1 MTVGS
6 LEPSKAPTAEDMG
19 GLAGPFFLS
28 CPYCHWTTL
37 DIGIEFEKHTGITQ
51 QLARIKNGGQVVP
64 TLKERERE
72 RDKKRDAEARDE
84 STAKGD
90 GSPSDE
96 TGPSDIPLHDEL
108 FSNLS
113 AFYKSQLTLAMPSN
127 PFSPH
132 HDINFASPSSFSRI
146 MNLYSSASSKKQKRD
161 KPTQMREACS
171 ILEGLVPHQPSTD
184 TMAIETLKTK
194 GWDHTLSPSQ
204 KSHQFSPTAKFQD
217 EVRPVPTL
225 LRTKRGKRCRT
236 CRHILSKPE
245 SKITSTR
252 YKIKLLALNHIPRL
266 SLRALSTP
274 LPLPTAPPSAGAQGF
289 DYAKLAPGIPTHF
302 LLTLSNPLFDPVRV
316 TLATPSTTPGKIATK
331 VTIMCPQFDVG
342 ANTDVWDEAL
352 SAAGPAKRGGSGT
365 SGGGATD
372 FGASISGA
380 GPVEAGK
387 IWDRGRNWTAVI
399 LEVVPGHPRPLA
411 PLDFRLPGTGGQSAV
426 KEEHELELE
435 LDDDDDVLEIPV
447 FVRIE
452 FESEVAA
459 EDRAA
464 GGEQARAGAA
474 AAAVGKER
482 REEAFWCVLGVGRI
496 AGRV

>member
-1 MTVGS
+1 MTVNS
-6 LEPSKAPTAEDMG
+6 LEPPKAPTAEDMG

-37 DIGIEFEKHTGITQ
+37 DIGVEFEKHTGITQ

-90 GSPSDE
+90 ESPSGE
-96 TGPSDIPLHDEL
+96 TGPSDIPSHDEL

-113 AFYKSQLTLAMPSN
+113 AFYKSQLTLTIPSN

-161 KPTQMREACS
+161 KPIQMREACS
-171 ILEGLVPHQPSTD
+171 MLEGLVPHQPSTD
-184 TMAIETLKTK
+184 TTAIETLKTK

-204 KSHQFSPTAKFQD
+204 KSHQFFPTAKFQD

-225 LRTKRGKRCRT
+225 LRTKRGKRCRA
-236 CRHILSKPE
+236 CRQILSKPE

-274 LPLPTAPPSAGAQGF
+274 LPLPTVPPSAGVQGF

-365 SGGGATD
+365 GGGGGGGATD
-372 FGASISGA
+372 LGASTSGA

-399 LEVVPGHPRPLA
+399 LEVVPGHPRPLDYGLLGA
-411 PLDFRLPGTGGQSAV
+411 GGQSAA
-426 KEEHELELE
+426 KNDELE

-464 GGEQARAGAA
+464 GGEQVRVGAGAA

-496 AGRV
+496 AGCM